1 MEAFGG
7 VITAFLI
14 AALPLAVTVTKLV
27 DTVRNLLGTAQ
38 AKVPKVVWNLLALV
52 LGVIV
57 AFAFEINLVAPIAAA
72 LPGLKDWTP
81 SQELGELISGLAIGS
96 MGSFW
101 HEKMDEWSSIA
112 KGASPPPP
120 PPPAK

>member
-14 AALPLAVTVTKLV
+14 AAIPLAVTVTKVV
-27 DTVRNLLGTAQ
+27 DTVRNLLGAGES
-38 AKVPKVVWNLLALV
+38 KVPKVVWNLLALV
-52 LGVIV
+52 VGVII
-57 AFAFEINLVAPIAAA
+57 ALGFEVNLIAPVSAAIPA
-72 LPGLKDWTP
+72 LKDWSPNSTMA
-81 SQELGELISGLAIGS
+81 EIITGLAIGA

-120 PPPAK
+120 A